1 MSEQSGSAKFQRCQT
16 NPTKMPETNLG
27 TRKTLFVLV
36 IVVGCFAVLWP
47 KVFYPMLVG
56 PTNQRMKASHLDKG
70 CCDVISDIDVNTIK
84 IMTELCNTIVQHS
97 EEKPFKAQDVI
108 KQCRTQIRDKCG
120 IDISVI
126 LQEQVRLGR
135 SFKQIV
141 DEVRSFNGSFCLK
154 YQFGISPSKLGIS
167 HRVTVNLSPVYV
179 KQERPSHLR
188 PEMLHPALRERG
200 SAIVQPYQPPVK
212 PGHPKF
218 VDGRP
223 GPVPGI
229 RPPMGG
235 AGHVVHSQKGSNSM
249 GVIMPIYTIG
259 IVIFFSYTLMKLLF
273 KKKPEGPGA
282 PLYPP
287 VEPSMVFKK
296 EVFESQKVKLPQG
309 PLIVNAMTALLD
321 EVDQELEARRKA
333 REVDS
338 QKEDLSNGELL
349 NGRLVNDSAEEP
361 PEHEQPS
368 VKILGMEMT
377 ASCEGGQKWE
387 RCESPVIPKLHAPQE
402 PIETP
407 QEIFLG
413 GTLPAQSQILVA
425 DSTVEEETNSL
436 SSSADPPVILASKM
450 TLSVISLDAQE
461 NEGPNEDEAKMHDEN
476 AIEDIIDESKYITA
490 SGTTAAENDTSDEE
504 ASDIV
509 DEIEKNLQS
518 DINYV
523 NNGLCVKSKNEIE
536 STIEDNESVLHD
548 GIEEKK
554 NVMMFNQEL
563 NPVSQVVTEIKD
575 EINKVAEHLR
585 DNTNESV
592 EINRVSQ
599 GVIDLKNEISKTGEN
614 VYDNIIKS
622 VEKVLDDSNDQ
633 DNTLDIR
640 KEQDDSTSQKIT
652 EFKDEIKKSLE
663 NIISNTIE
671 STQNVLDYPS
681 FTQEAEKDQITNG
694 GMNKPNDEREEE
706 INYKKDKAKHNSE
719 SEEESEELD
728 SDVEEIEDVHDDTD
742 ANSLDDEMDVDE
754 IEEVIIFEDEIDMDD
769 EDDDGNDRV
778 HVFIS
783 RDAVDNIGNTIDEI
797 ITDGARR
804 LEIINDIDNNVIDD
818 LHSIGN
824 FTDTG
829 DNDEGKYQSDR
840 GSAMH
845 FYRDDNSFSPH
856 ISDLENRNEFA
867 EGDQLHEH
875 NDVRDDSSGEQLNV
889 EEAVESTVLRE

>member
-1 MSEQSGSAKFQRCQT
+1 MSDQSDSGKFQRCQT
-16 NPTKMPETNLG
+16 NPTKMPESNLG

-56 PTNQRMKASHLDKG
+56 PTNQRMKPSHLDKG
-70 CCDVISDIDVNTIK
+70 CCDVISDIDINTIK

-97 EEKPFKAQDVI
+97 EEKPFKVQDVI
-108 KQCRTQIRDKCG
+108 KQCRTEIHDKCG

-167 HRVTVNLSPVYV
+167 HRVTINLSPVYV

-235 AGHVVHSQKGSNSM
+235 AGHMVHSQKGSNSM
-249 GVIMPIYTIG
+249 GVIMPIYTVG

-296 EVFESQKVKLPQG
+296 EVFESQKTKPPQG

-338 QKEDLSNGELL
+338 QKEDLSNGGLL
-349 NGRLVNDSAEEP
+349 NGGLVNDSAEQA

-387 RCESPVIPKLHAPQE
+387 RCESPVIPKSHAPPE
-402 PIETP
+402 PIEPP

-461 NEGPNEDEAKMHDEN
+461 NEGPNDQDEAKIHDEN
-476 AIEDIIDESKYITA
+476 AVEDVVDESKYITA
-490 SGTTAAENDTSDEE
+490 SGTTAAEYDTSDEE

-509 DEIEKNLQS
+509 DEIEKILQS
-518 DINYV
+518 DIDYV
-523 NNGLCVKSKNEIE
+523 NDGLCVKSKNEIK
-536 STIEDNESVLHD
+536 STTEDDESVLCIKEKEN
-548 GIEEKK
+548 GI
-554 NVMMFNQEL
+554 MFNQEL
-563 NPVSQVVTEIKD
+563 NPVSQVVTEIKE
-575 EINKVAEHLR
+575 EINKVANNLL

-592 EINRVSQ
+592 EINRV
-599 GVIDLKNEISKTGEN
+599 IDLKDEISKTGEN
-614 VYDNIIKS
+614 LYDNIIKS
-622 VEKVLDDSNDQ
+622 VEKVLDDSNEPQ

-640 KEQDDSTSQKIT
+640 KEQVDSTNQKIT
-652 EFKDEIKKSLE
+652 EFKDDIKKSLE
-663 NIISNTIE
+663 NIISNPIE
-671 STQNVLDYPS
+671 STQNVLNYPS
-681 FTQEAEKDQITNG
+681 LTQEAEKEQIINING
-694 GMNKPNDEREEE
+694 GMNKPDDEEE
-706 INYKKDKAKHNSE
+706 IDYQMDKAKDNSE
-719 SEEESEELD
+719 SEEESEEVD
-728 SDVEEIEDVHDDTD
+728 SEEEIEDVHDDTD

-769 EDDDGNDRV
+769 DDDDGNDRV

-804 LEIINDIDNNVIDD
+804 LEIINDIDNNVIIDD

-824 FTDTG
+824 FTETG
-829 DNDEGKYQSDR
+829 DNDEGKYQNDH
-840 GSAMH
+840 GSSIH
-845 FYRDDNSFSPH
+845 FYSDDNSFSPH

-867 EGDQLHEH
+867 EGNQLHEH
-875 NDVRDDSSGEQLNV
+875 NDDVRHDSSGEQLNV
-889 EEAVESTVLRE
+889 EEPVESTVLSE